1 MWLVKRVWRPSKA
14 NTIGT
19 LFTLPQESGH
29 YRAVLGVQSVEMR
42 CKVGR
47 AASYDP
53 LSSPPA
59 TDA

>member
-29 YRAVLGVQSVEMR
+29 YRAVLGVQSVQMR

-47 AASYDP
+47 AAS
-53 LSSPPA
+53 
-59 TDA
+59 